1 MKFIKDFRVLYVP
14 IGYGGAQH
22 PLYVKENKDNSKAN
36 SAQGKTLF
44 VGNVDFGGVMELKSI
59 SEYLTELFE
68 NFGAIDSISVSSLG
82 GISSSPD
89 NVDCWYLDGD
99 YHCDLNS
106 ILSPNTTKTTRFAHV
121 TFEKK
126 SSMKFALSSA
136 DSQYESILTTISS
149 KFGCQNKICGSSHTE
164 TSKHCKT
171 SQEILSMFQTY
182 SHPGRGL
189 AAHNLAMKERIEETL
204 KLFEEQEHH
213 KLHVLNDGHKKGTD
227 VSSMDDDGFTT
238 VKVRR
243 KQKLT
248 NKAQSQTGSATAQY
262 LQHLDTSVAP
272 PVEDAAPENAKDR
285 KKRKNYELENFYAF
299 QKREKKQDVLL
310 SLREKFE
317 EDKAKIALMK
327 QQRKFKAL

>member
-1 MKFIKDFRVLYVP
+1 MKFIKDFRVLYLPV
-14 IGYGGAQH
+14 GYGGALH
-22 PLYVKENKDNSKAN
+22 PLYIKENKDNNKAN
-36 SAQGKTLF
+36 GGKTLF

-68 NFGAIDSISVSSLG
+68 IFGTVESISVSSLG
-82 GISSSPD
+82 GITSTPNNS
-89 NVDCWYLDGD
+89 DCWFLDGD
-99 YHCDLNS
+99 YVCDLNS

-121 TFEKK
+121 VFEKK

-136 DSQYESILTTISS
+136 DIQYESMLTTIGN
-149 KFGCQNKICGSSHTE
+149 KYGCLKNIFGASHTE

-171 SQEILSMFQTY
+171 TQEILSMFQTY
-182 SHPGRGL
+182 SHPGQGL
-189 AAHNLAMKERIEETL
+189 ALHNAAMKERIEETMQ
-204 KLFEEQEHH
+204 LFEEQEHH
-213 KLHVLNDGHKKGTD
+213 KLHVLNDGHRKGSD
-227 VSSMDDDGFTT
+227 VSAMDDDGFTT

-248 NKAQSQTGSATAQY
+248 NRTPGQTGSSFAQSLQQIDTNQRAAAASDGTATE
-262 LQHLDTSVAP
+262 S
-272 PVEDAAPENAKDR
+272 AKDR

-299 QKREKKQDVLL
+299 QKREKKQDVLA
-310 SLREKFE
+310 SLRAKFE